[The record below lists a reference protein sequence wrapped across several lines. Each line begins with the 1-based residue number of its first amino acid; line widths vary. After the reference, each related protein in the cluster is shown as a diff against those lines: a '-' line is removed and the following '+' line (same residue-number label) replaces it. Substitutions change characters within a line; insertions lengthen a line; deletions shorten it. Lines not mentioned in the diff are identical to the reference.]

1 MQQFF
6 MDKSHKN
13 LKPAKVNTH
22 LVHYE
27 VKIQCISRA
36 SLNNIEHIGFTTQ
49 LLCNKR
55 TDRDKIHT
63 QHVHGAHPNYL
74 KGLLE
79 VNK

>member
-1 MQQFF
+1 

-13 LKPAKVNTH
+13 LKPTKVNTH

-27 VKIQCISRA
+27 IKIQCISRA

-55 TDRDKIHT
+55 TDRQNSHT
-63 QHVHGAHPNYL
+63 ACTWGSPQLL
-74 KGLLE
+74 KRFVRG
-79 VNK
+79 